1 MNLKRIEILL
11 QYIAEDSTD
20 TFSYYALA
28 LEYQALGDITK
39 AIAQLQQLKIN
50 VPNYL
55 PTYYTLGKLLEQNND
70 GDEAIINY
78 KQGVILARQLKDNK
92 TLGELNEALLLLD
105 ALDD

>member
-28 LEYQALGDITK
+28 LEYQALGDINK

-70 GDEAIINY
+70 VNEAIINY
-78 KQGVILARQLKDNK
+78 KLGVELARQLKDNK

>member
-1 MNLKRIEILL
+1 MSLKRIEILL
-11 QYIAEDSTD
+11 QYIEEDSTD

-28 LEYQALGDITK
+28 LEYQALGDIDK

-55 PTYYTLGKLLEQNND
+55 PTYYIIGKLLEQNND
-70 GDEAIINY
+70 VNEAIINY
-78 KQGVILARQLKDNK
+78 KLGVVLARQLKENK